1 MSRAIDAF
9 RDALDH
15 EYQLKQGS
23 RDENPDKEGYDSCH
37 QIDYSVR
44 RRLLIAEHNLSH
56 NRDSTED
63 NGEHIQQLYKTAKQG
78 MIEPKIEKSRKE
90 ILFFGHAAS
99 WAHESMAIAGYY
111 S

>member
-1 MSRAIDAF
+1 MSCAIDAF
-9 RDALDH
+9 RNTLDH
-15 EYQLKQGS
+15 EYELKHGS
-23 RDENPDKEGYDSCH
+23 RDENPDEEGHDSRH

-78 MIEPKIEKSRKE
+78 MIETEIEKSRKE

-99 WAHESMAIAGYY
+99 
-111 S
+111 